1 MQQPTIAAHSTAVA
15 TPPGSP
21 KARPSGVAL
30 RGPADAAEGAG
41 RRSSMVSGTMIVKHK
56 RP

>member
-15 TPPGSP
+15 TPPGNP

-30 RGPADAAEGAG
+30 RGPAAAAEGAG
-41 RRSSMVSGTMIVKHK
+41 RRSSMVSGTMIPKQS